1 MSNLDNI
8 YVLIYNI
15 FNMSRRQKI
24 YLPFKRLIGFI
35 GSLIGIVFC
44 FVFLWWWI
52 IPVNLIVTK
61 GHPFFVQ
68 KRLGKKKKVFGL
80 IKFRS
85 MSITADPNLAPANMN
100 VESQKSME
108 TKFGKFLRASSL
120 DETLQLFNI
129 LIGQM
134 AFIGPRPG
142 AAINEDELVIERE
155 KFTPN
160 AYDVKPGLSGLAQV
174 RMKRNHSPQEKAKLD
189 HEYVKKLNFFL
200 DFKLFFQTIFGVC
213 GGKDGAR

>member
-1 MSNLDNI
+1 MLF
-8 YVLIYNI
+8 V
-15 FNMSRRQKI
+15 RRFFIIKNDMTTVQKM
-24 YLPFKRLIGFI
+24 YLPFKRLIGII
-35 GSLIGIVFC
+35 GSIIGIIVC

-52 IPVNLIVTK
+52 IPVNAIVTK

-85 MSITADPNLAPANMN
+85 MSIKANPNLAPANMN

-108 TKFGKFLRASSL
+108 TKFGKFLRVSSF

-129 LIGQM
+129 LAGQM

-142 AAINEDELVIERE
+142 AAVNEDELVLERE
-155 KFTPN
+155 KYSPN
-160 AYDVKPGLSGLAQV
+160 AYCVKPGLSGLAQV
-174 RMKRNHSPQEKAKLD
+174 IMKRDHSPQDKARYD
-189 HEYVKKLNFFL
+189 HEYVKKLSFWL
-200 DFKLFFQTIFGVC
+200 DIKLFFQTIFGVC
-213 GGKDGAR
+213 GRKDGAR